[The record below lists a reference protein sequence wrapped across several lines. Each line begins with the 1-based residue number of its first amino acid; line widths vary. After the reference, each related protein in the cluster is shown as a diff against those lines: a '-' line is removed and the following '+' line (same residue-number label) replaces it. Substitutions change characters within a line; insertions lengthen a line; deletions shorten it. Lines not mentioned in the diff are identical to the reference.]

1 MVDINNVISRWPAI
15 MFAANRTANV
25 IGRIMILIV
34 SIKTMKGVSK
44 RGVPIGIKWVSILLI
59 LNILLKDI
67 IANQQVILNVN
78 VKIMCLVGANTKG
91 NRAERLFNIIN
102 IIKANEKINKGGFF
116 FIWLIK
122 SL

>member
-1 MVDINNVISRWPAI
+1 